1 MKKLLPSLLLF
12 IISIVGVF
20 ILFKPSNEPTLFGIF
35 SPARFTVICAFI
47 CFAAYF
53 ASSLRFS
60 KLQSLNNQMVIILII
75 GSIFIEGVLRAFPSL
90 ITTDLLFLLPVDAR
104 QQIAENRGKLTEKML
119 IGDGLLFTH
128 KPDTPVSE
136 NGTVY
141 DKNGFR
147 NLETPKDHVHLSL
160 IGASI
165 VEGTGVKTNLGE
177 SLIQMGVNTYTL
189 AAPAW
194 GPGQYRDSYQKFII
208 KPNIKNDIAI
218 TFTSIPRDL
227 NIASTYENIK
237 NTSGDWRDFFGR
249 PKLIGLPI
257 ESRWMPWTISIYNKL
272 PYHLLSVI
280 QNRNPVI
287 KTSQNSSEEQ
297 LVINLEYQ
305 DYSVSPNYFK
315 PINLLGSWSRYEL
328 IMGDH
333 LRSITKHGA
342 KPIIAYLPSPP
353 MLLIPFIKNND
364 KLKASLN
371 KQMEFDRQKI
381 KTLTHQNGAEFLDLS
396 GPIRENIAK
405 IKIIASPKNA
415 HLTQKGTEFIM
426 GEIMKHIGVM
436 RP

>member
-1 MKKLLPSLLLF
+1 MIKSLPSLLLF
-12 IISIVGVF
+12 ILSIMSTF
-20 ILFKPSNEPTLFGIF
+20 ILFKTSNQPSLFGMF
-35 SPARFTVICAFI
+35 SPARFAVICSFI
-47 CFAAYF
+47 CLAAYF
-53 ASSLRFS
+53 ASSLKFT
-60 KLQSLNNQMVIILII
+60 KLQSLNNQMIGILII

-90 ITTDLLFLLPVDAR
+90 IATDLLFLLPVDAR
-104 QQIAENRGKLTEKML
+104 QQIAENRGKLTEKMM

-128 KPDTPVSE
+128 KPGTPVSE

-147 NLETPKDHVHLSL
+147 NLEIPQDHVRLSL

-208 KPNIKNDIAI
+208 KPSIKNDIAL
-218 TFTSIPRDL
+218 TLTTIPRDL

-237 NTSGDWRDFFGR
+237 DTGGDWRDFFGR
-249 PKLIGLPI
+249 PKLIGLPL
-257 ESRWMPWTISIYNKL
+257 ESRWMPWTVSIYNKL

-287 KTSQNSSEEQ
+287 KPSQDSIEDR
-297 LVINLEYQ
+297 LVIDLEYE
-305 DYSVSPNYFK
+305 DYEVSPSYFK
-315 PINLLGSWSRYEL
+315 PVNLSGSWSKYEW

-333 LRSITKHGA
+333 IRSITKHGA

-353 MLLIPFIKNND
+353 MLLIPFVKNNK
-364 KLKASLN
+364 KLKAALI
-371 KQMEFDRQKI
+371 KQMEFDRKKI
-381 KTLTHQNGAEFLDLS
+381 KTLTRKHGAEFLDLS
-396 GPIRENIAK
+396 GPIHKNIAQ
-405 IKIIASPKNA
+405 IKIIASPRNA
-415 HLTQKGTEFIM
+415 HLTQKGTKFVMDI
-426 GEIMKHIGVM
+426 IMKHIEVM